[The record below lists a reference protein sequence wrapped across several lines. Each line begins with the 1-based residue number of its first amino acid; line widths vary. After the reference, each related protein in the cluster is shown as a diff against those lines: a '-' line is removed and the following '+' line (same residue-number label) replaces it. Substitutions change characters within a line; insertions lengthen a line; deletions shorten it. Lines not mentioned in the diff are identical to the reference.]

1 MKTVLIVEDHADCAE
16 PLAKMLGHSGYR
28 ALVAEDG
35 HAALGF
41 MQTLVPHLVVLDVML
56 PQMNGLE
63 FLAAIRPLPAFA
75 QLPVVA
81 FTALGDHETHR
92 KLTALGV
99 RKVLRKGEADFDQ
112 VLRSVRLELGE
123 DQPQRPTPAP
133 PTPHVAPTSGSA
145 AA

>member
-28 ALVAEDG
+28 ALVAENG
-35 HAALGF
+35 HEAIGF
-41 MQTLVPHLVVLDVML
+41 IKTFLPHLVVLDVML

-81 FTALGDHETHR
+81 FTAHSDHETHK

-112 VLRSVRLELGE
+112 VLRSVKLELGE
-123 DQPQRPTPAP
+123 DTPTGSSEAPALQ
-133 PTPHVAPTSGSA
+133 VAAEPDASA
-145 AA
+145 A

>member
-35 HAALGF
+35 HEAIGF
-41 MQTLVPHLVVLDVML
+41 IKTFLPHLVLLDVML
-56 PQMNGLE
+56 PEMNGLE

-81 FTALGDHETHR
+81 FTALSDHDTHR
-92 KLTALGV
+92 ELLALGV

-112 VLRSVRLELGE
+112 VLQSVRLELGE
-123 DQPQRPTPAP
+123 DAPAP
-133 PTPHVAPTSGSA
+133 SPESIALHDPARPDASA
-145 AA
+145 A